1 MNYKQM
7 TAPCGLDCFN
17 CIVYLANNNDEM
29 RTMVS
34 EKMGIP
40 FEKAVCKGCRREK
53 GQCPVIPVHC
63 HVYPCAEEKGVE
75 FCCDCKDFPCDYLH
89 PYADQAANL
98 PHNTKVF
105 NLCLIKK
112 MGLEAWADNKAKSV
126 RETYFS
132 GKWKL

>member
-17 CIVYLANNNDEM
+17 CIVYLANENQDL
-29 RTMVS
+29 RALVS
-34 EKMGIP
+34 KKTGIP
-40 FEKAVCKGCRREK
+40 FEQAVCKGCRDENGK
-53 GQCPVIPVHC
+53 CPIIPMPC
-63 HVYPCAEEKGVE
+63 NVYPCAVENGVV

-112 MGLEAWADNKAKSV
+112 MGLESWARDKAKSV
-126 RETYFS
+126 KEVYFT

>member
-1 MNYKQM
+1 MNYREM

-29 RTMVS
+29 RKLVS
-34 EKMGIP
+34 ERTGIP
-40 FEKAVCKGCRREK
+40 FEKAVCKGCRGER

-63 HVYPCAEEKGVE
+63 HVYPCAEEKGID
-75 FCCDCKDFPCDYLH
+75 FCFDCKEFPCDYLH

-112 MGLEAWADNKAKSV
+112 MGLESWAVNKARSV
-126 RETYFS
+126 SETYFT